1 MKYINIDQL
10 VTETLTVANKIG
22 KEKDTLFSTIKRCI
36 NLIKDDELLI
46 QSYKKQL
53 KSHDVCRSTIFI
65 MVNVAQSET
74 LMKRQKQLPSS
85 YQTLYECLK
94 LLKDVER
101 AQFEELIETK
111 KLTPNSSKADVVK
124 LRKAY
129 KAKLIDTESK
139 TTSSDL
145 SYSEIIEAT
154 ESLTH
159 TEKLNVLEYL
169 IESLTYEE
177 RHGLISMY
185 LDDAA

>member
-74 LMKRQKQLPSS
+74 LMKRQ
-85 YQTLYECLK
+85 
-94 LLKDVER
+94 
-101 AQFEELIETK
+101 
-111 KLTPNSSKADVVK
+111 
-124 LRKAY
+124 
-129 KAKLIDTESK
+129 
-139 TTSSDL
+139 
-145 SYSEIIEAT
+145 
-154 ESLTH
+154 
-159 TEKLNVLEYL
+159 
-169 IESLTYEE
+169 
-177 RHGLISMY
+177 
-185 LDDAA
+185 